1 MKKPSKILYFGKKAL
16 AFLLSVF
23 VLSLAVFY
31 VSRLAPGDPLVS
43 YYGDRAEKLTPQERA
58 QAEEKLGLDEPI
70 FTQYVRWAQNALHGD
85 FGISYKYKM
94 PAGEVIASRAGNTLL
109 LGGVGFV
116 LIFTLSLLLGMLCAQ
131 REGTLF
137 DRAVCKLGTITSCIP
152 EFWLSLLLILIF
164 AIELRVLPSSGAYS
178 IGQQNNIADRA
189 AHLILPLA
197 VVVLGHLWYYAYM
210 IRNRLLDEMRADYV
224 LLAKSKGLTRRAVML
239 RHCLRNTMPAY
250 QRADRPAYPRRA
262 GRAGNGGAAMNDRFQ
277 IVGARPLPEAAPTKN
292 RHSLRGKPVVSAV
305 ILSLIVLACLF
316 CELIMTKDPT
326 YLDLAHCST
335 APCREFLFGTDTMG
349 RDIFSMIWYGGRL
362 SLFIG
367 VGSTVISTLLAI
379 LFGAVSGL
387 APKWLDALLMRLTEI
402 LLSVPNLL
410 LVIFLQAV
418 IGTTSAWSIAL
429 VIGLTSWTSIAK
441 VVRTEV
447 QQLRASEYVIAA
459 KCMGGSFFHIL
470 RCHLAPNFFSS
481 ILFMVVMNVRSAIIA
496 ESTLSFMGLGLPI
509 EVVTWD
515 SMLSLAEKALMT
527 DAWWILLIP
536 GAFLVV
542 TLLCITT
549 LGDYLRSRTSRKES
563 NL

>member
-1 MKKPSKILYFGKKAL
+1 
-16 AFLLSVF
+16 
-23 VLSLAVFY
+23 
-31 VSRLAPGDPLVS
+31 
-43 YYGDRAEKLTPQERA
+43 
-58 QAEEKLGLDEPI
+58 
-70 FTQYVRWAQNALHGD
+70 
-85 FGISYKYKM
+85 
-94 PAGEVIASRAGNTLL
+94 
-109 LGGVGFV
+109 
-116 LIFTLSLLLGMLCAQ
+116 
-131 REGTLF
+131 
-137 DRAVCKLGTITSCIP
+137 
-152 EFWLSLLLILIF
+152 
-164 AIELRVLPSSGAYS
+164 
-178 IGQQNNIADRA
+178 
-189 AHLILPLA
+189 
-197 VVVLGHLWYYAYM
+197 
-210 IRNRLLDEMRADYV
+210 
-224 LLAKSKGLTRRAVML
+224 
-239 RHCLRNTMPAY
+239 
-250 QRADRPAYPRRA
+250 
-262 GRAGNGGAAMNDRFQ
+262 
-277 IVGARPLPEAAPTKN
+277 
-292 RHSLRGKPVVSAV
+292 
-305 ILSLIVLACLF
+305 
-316 CELIMTKDPT
+316 MTKDPA
-326 YLDLAHCST
+326 YLDLAHRST

-410 LVIFLQAV
+410 LVI
-418 IGTTSAWSIAL
+418 GTPSAWSIAL

-447 QQLRASEYVIAA
+447 RQLRASEYVIAA

-509 EVVTWD
+509 EVVTWG

-549 LGDYLRSRTSRKES
+549 LGDYLRSRTGRKES

>member
-1 MKKPSKILYFGKKAL
+1 
-16 AFLLSVF
+16 
-23 VLSLAVFY
+23 
-31 VSRLAPGDPLVS
+31 
-43 YYGDRAEKLTPQERA
+43 
-58 QAEEKLGLDEPI
+58 
-70 FTQYVRWAQNALHGD
+70 
-85 FGISYKYKM
+85 
-94 PAGEVIASRAGNTLL
+94 
-109 LGGVGFV
+109 
-116 LIFTLSLLLGMLCAQ
+116 
-131 REGTLF
+131 
-137 DRAVCKLGTITSCIP
+137 
-152 EFWLSLLLILIF
+152 
-164 AIELRVLPSSGAYS
+164 
-178 IGQQNNIADRA
+178 
-189 AHLILPLA
+189 
-197 VVVLGHLWYYAYM
+197 
-210 IRNRLLDEMRADYV
+210 
-224 LLAKSKGLTRRAVML
+224 
-239 RHCLRNTMPAY
+239 
-250 QRADRPAYPRRA
+250 
-262 GRAGNGGAAMNDRFQ
+262 MNDRFQ

-509 EVVTWD
+509 EVVTWG

-527 DAWWILLIP
+527 DAW
-536 GAFLVV
+536 
-542 TLLCITT
+542 
-549 LGDYLRSRTSRKES
+549 
-563 NL
+563 

>member
-1 MKKPSKILYFGKKAL
+1 
-16 AFLLSVF
+16 
-23 VLSLAVFY
+23 
-31 VSRLAPGDPLVS
+31 
-43 YYGDRAEKLTPQERA
+43 
-58 QAEEKLGLDEPI
+58 
-70 FTQYVRWAQNALHGD
+70 
-85 FGISYKYKM
+85 
-94 PAGEVIASRAGNTLL
+94 
-109 LGGVGFV
+109 
-116 LIFTLSLLLGMLCAQ
+116 
-131 REGTLF
+131 
-137 DRAVCKLGTITSCIP
+137 
-152 EFWLSLLLILIF
+152 
-164 AIELRVLPSSGAYS
+164 
-178 IGQQNNIADRA
+178 
-189 AHLILPLA
+189 
-197 VVVLGHLWYYAYM
+197 
-210 IRNRLLDEMRADYV
+210 
-224 LLAKSKGLTRRAVML
+224 
-239 RHCLRNTMPAY
+239 
-250 QRADRPAYPRRA
+250 
-262 GRAGNGGAAMNDRFQ
+262 MNDRFQ
-277 IVGARPLPEAAPTKN
+277 IVGARPLPEAVPTKS
-292 RHSLRGKPVVSAV
+292 RHSLRGKPVVSTV
-305 ILSLIVLACLF
+305 ILSLIVLGCLF
-316 CELIMTKDPT
+316 CELIMTKAPA

-410 LVIFLQAV
+410 LVIFLQAI
-418 IGTTSAWSIAL
+418 IGTPSAWSIAL

-447 QQLRASEYVIAA
+447 QRLRASEYVIAA

-470 RCHLAPNFFSS
+470 RRHLAPNFFSS

-509 EVVTWD
+509 EVVTWG

>member
-1 MKKPSKILYFGKKAL
+1 M
-16 AFLLSVF
+16 
-23 VLSLAVFY
+23 
-31 VSRLAPGDPLVS
+31 
-43 YYGDRAEKLTPQERA
+43 
-58 QAEEKLGLDEPI
+58 
-70 FTQYVRWAQNALHGD
+70 
-85 FGISYKYKM
+85 
-94 PAGEVIASRAGNTLL
+94 
-109 LGGVGFV
+109 
-116 LIFTLSLLLGMLCAQ
+116 
-131 REGTLF
+131 RE
-137 DRAVCKLGTITSCIP
+137 DRAVLPHFLPCAFALLRQLFFQCG
-152 EFWLSLLLILIF
+152 LSGQDGIDLVVKILDHDLCLEVDLIIVLCTAAVLFLLPVLAHHDERCLNGRH
-164 AIELRVLPSSGAYS
+164 AREHQIEQDEGVRVERLCR
-178 IGQQNNIADRA
+178 QQRVDKHPQNQHAGEGKDERPA
-189 AHLILPLA
+189 ARKFGNGVRRPLA
-197 VVVLGHLWYYAYM
+197 EGVFFL
-210 IRNRLLDEMRADYV
+210 
-224 LLAKSKGLTRRAVML
+224 LTRGIFGNFAVCQQVQHFL
-239 RHCLRNTMPAY
+239 VRHIAADILEDFSQKLTVFFHCDIILFCLRKFW
-250 QRADRPAYPRRA
+250 R
-262 GRAGNGGAAMNDRFQ
+262 
-277 IVGARPLPEAAPTKN
+277 I
-292 RHSLRGKPVVSAV
+292 
-305 ILSLIVLACLF
+305 
-316 CELIMTKDPT
+316 IMTKDPA
-326 YLDLAHCST
+326 YLDLAHCS
-335 APCREFLFGTDTMG
+335 AVPCREFLFGTDTMG

-418 IGTTSAWSIAL
+418 IGTPSAWSIAL

-447 QQLRASEYVIAA
+447 RQLRASEYVIAA
-459 KCMGGSFFHIL
+459 KRMGGSFFHIL

-509 EVVTWD
+509 EVVTWG

-542 TLLCITT
+542 TLLCITN
-549 LGDYLRSRTSRKES
+549 LGDYLHSRTSRKES

>member
-1 MKKPSKILYFGKKAL
+1 
-16 AFLLSVF
+16 
-23 VLSLAVFY
+23 
-31 VSRLAPGDPLVS
+31 
-43 YYGDRAEKLTPQERA
+43 
-58 QAEEKLGLDEPI
+58 
-70 FTQYVRWAQNALHGD
+70 
-85 FGISYKYKM
+85 
-94 PAGEVIASRAGNTLL
+94 
-109 LGGVGFV
+109 
-116 LIFTLSLLLGMLCAQ
+116 
-131 REGTLF
+131 
-137 DRAVCKLGTITSCIP
+137 
-152 EFWLSLLLILIF
+152 
-164 AIELRVLPSSGAYS
+164 
-178 IGQQNNIADRA
+178 
-189 AHLILPLA
+189 
-197 VVVLGHLWYYAYM
+197 
-210 IRNRLLDEMRADYV
+210 
-224 LLAKSKGLTRRAVML
+224 
-239 RHCLRNTMPAY
+239 
-250 QRADRPAYPRRA
+250 
-262 GRAGNGGAAMNDRFQ
+262 MNDRFQ

-292 RHSLRGKPVVSAV
+292 RHSLRGKPVASTM
-305 ILSLIVLACLF
+305 ILSLIVLGCLF

-326 YLDLAHCST
+326 YLDLAHCSA

-379 LFGAVSGL
+379 SFGAVSGL

-418 IGTTSAWSIAL
+418 IG
-429 VIGLTSWTSIAK
+429 LTSWTSIAK

-447 QQLRASEYVIAA
+447 RQLRASEYVIAA

-481 ILFMVVMNVRSAIIA
+481 VLFMVVMNVRSAIIA

-509 EVVTWD
+509 EVVTWG

-542 TLLCITT
+542 TLLCITN
-549 LGDYLRSRTSRKES
+549 LGDYLRSRTSRKKS

>member
-1 MKKPSKILYFGKKAL
+1 
-16 AFLLSVF
+16 
-23 VLSLAVFY
+23 
-31 VSRLAPGDPLVS
+31 
-43 YYGDRAEKLTPQERA
+43 
-58 QAEEKLGLDEPI
+58 
-70 FTQYVRWAQNALHGD
+70 
-85 FGISYKYKM
+85 
-94 PAGEVIASRAGNTLL
+94 
-109 LGGVGFV
+109 
-116 LIFTLSLLLGMLCAQ
+116 
-131 REGTLF
+131 
-137 DRAVCKLGTITSCIP
+137 
-152 EFWLSLLLILIF
+152 
-164 AIELRVLPSSGAYS
+164 
-178 IGQQNNIADRA
+178 
-189 AHLILPLA
+189 
-197 VVVLGHLWYYAYM
+197 
-210 IRNRLLDEMRADYV
+210 
-224 LLAKSKGLTRRAVML
+224 
-239 RHCLRNTMPAY
+239 
-250 QRADRPAYPRRA
+250 
-262 GRAGNGGAAMNDRFQ
+262 MNDRFQ
-277 IVGARPLPEAAPTKN
+277 IVGARPLPEAVPTKN
-292 RHSLRGKPVVSAV
+292 RHSLRGKPVASAM
-305 ILSLIVLACLF
+305 ILSLIVLGCLF
-316 CELIMTKDPT
+316 CELIMTKAPA

-387 APKWLDALLMRLTEI
+387 SPKWLDALLMRLTEI

-410 LVIFLQAV
+410 LVIFLQA
-418 IGTTSAWSIAL
+418 IM
-429 VIGLTSWTSIAK
+429 
-441 VVRTEV
+441 
-447 QQLRASEYVIAA
+447 RASEYVIAA

-509 EVVTWD
+509 EVVTWG

-542 TLLCITT
+542 MLLCITN